1 VVKRS
6 PSSPWFSKAENY
18 MGVASTIQNRPSNPD
33 GEYLPPLPFRCID
46 RIIEAGA
53 KKIGVPYLP
62 DRCAQL
68 TVAHNGHPPCHNC
81 GNCTRGCDVLARFSL
96 PHGSPCPK
104 PKPQRK

>member
-68 TVAHNGHPPCHNC
+68 TVAHNGHPPCHYC

>member
-1 VVKRS
+1 
-6 PSSPWFSKAENY
+6 

-68 TVAHNGHPPCHNC
+68 TVAHNGHPPCHYC